1 MRAQAG
7 QCRRAARAVPR
18 GDTADALERDGMGAA
33 NEFDVGPLTWV
44 KGEIEQA
51 LAKAAEAL
59 AAYAANPMDSAQ
71 LKFCKTHLHQAHGAL
86 EIVGL
91 EGVTK
96 LTEESEHLLQALE
109 DGSLQMSD
117 AVKTVLTGAF
127 SRLTEYLNELVDGA
141 PHQPV
146 RLFPAYKAVMEL
158 RGADRIVET
167 DLFFPDLSVRPP
179 KREVADMPADMREYV
194 LAQRRRFQ
202 MGLLRWLRNAAD
214 SAALKEMAEAVRGIE
229 KMQAMPQHRAFW
241 WVTIGFVETLQAA
254 GANASLDAKRL
265 CARIDL
271 QMKRLMEGSQNVAE
285 RLMRDAL
292 YFVAK
297 SRADGAQVKEIRAL
311 YGLEGVNPDDG
322 GKKDIRPH
330 EATLR
335 TIREILASAKDKW
348 NQFSAGQ
355 THELASFKEQSVQL
369 EQKVGELGNP
379 DFAKLTNAI
388 SKVTVWVAENP
399 QKVTESIALETATA
413 LLLAENATEN
423 FANLSGEFPAQV
435 NAMGMRLKAAL
446 AGQVSEA
453 PEISLLDEITRK
465 AQERL
470 LMAQVVSEIKS
481 NLSAIEGTLDG
492 FFRDTG
498 KRGELPG
505 LEGQIRQVQG
515 ALTILGA
522 DRAVQ
527 ALAECQAEISRFATP
542 DYEPQ
547 QADFEKVAQTMSGL
561 GFFVEALQHG
571 PADFDAV
578 MQPIAPKKKA
588 ADDDAAADWSGDSQA
603 KKAGDS
609 GEAPQ
614 EALTVEAEL
623 EQEKKDARALFDAWQ
638 AKPED
643 TVLGAE
649 LKASLEAIKQDADLV
664 DEPWLSTSARRALD
678 LLGDAPANP
687 GALNDLSAEMAQIA
701 PASEEAARVGAPEA
715 VPAAEAPA
723 ASASAPAEM
732 PAAVVAALPPEE
744 VDAELLAIFLEEA
757 QEVMGT
763 IGTHIEQARTE
774 PSNKET
780 MTVIRR
786 AFHTLKGSG
795 RMVGLMR
802 FGDAAWAIEQTMNQ
816 WLQDNKPVNADLL
829 ALLTEAHGVFSRW
842 VDDLSA
848 SGASGIDGAPLIAA
862 AERVRAGEPMSM
874 AAPAAAEP
882 VAVDFPVDA
891 GEDSLA
897 NAFAGTPMLE
907 KTTDKAPFD
916 TTVVIGDIRVSPGLY
931 NIFVEESELHLNAMK
946 SELGVLG
953 QEPQPPRDEIIRA
966 VHTLAGIAGTVNFA
980 KLNELGR
987 AFERML
993 IAGRARGAIFGADEL
1008 ALSTETV
1015 NAFAAMVDAV
1025 KDLRPPPAADHL
1037 VGQLEARRAEWVAQ
1051 AGGDA
1056 PHDAAALLVP
1066 DTTITIEPEPLDAPA
1081 AVDSV
1086 TLNVE
1091 EIDFAPGPGG
1101 EPTVQVT
1108 EGPERPVDFDVMTAE
1123 IVGLDTITEPA
1134 AGKELPQS
1142 IDISFDALAPETPA
1156 QPEEGGVAEIS
1167 FDTSAFDTAPPA
1179 QEPASDS
1186 GTQIDF
1192 ADLSTQVTALD
1203 PVPATGEG
1211 YEASSVD
1218 ATLQMDFDVIT
1229 DTPSSTLGEFPVE
1242 PVEAG
1247 AASVDAGSDA
1257 GIEID
1262 FGTLGAQEEPVHP
1275 ESLVAPLEIDLSSLA
1290 ALSSGGSEAPA
1301 EPQAAPAVDAAALFA
1316 EPRVEAA
1323 DFEARVPA
1331 EEAPPAPA
1339 GEFTFHVEDITLSP
1353 AQLAPVAVAPADG
1366 DLTRFISSTELPPA
1380 APAAPAAGASLPDLG
1395 ERTVLVAAGGAL
1407 AAAAFEQAQPRPVI
1421 EPIDNLG
1428 VTAGRQALGID
1439 DLGQTAAHQ
1448 VLQGLSDEELH
1459 ARGFD
1464 PSERRTERIEDEI
1477 DEQLLPIFIEEGNE
1491 LVPQIG
1497 EQLRAFAEDGKG
1509 GASPAA
1515 QALQR
1520 SLHTLK
1526 GSARM
1531 AGAMALGQLTH
1542 SMETRVE
1549 NALQLPVIPPAIF
1562 EGLMSSYDRLNMLMD
1577 RLRTYDPSQKA
1588 EMAAAVQA
1596 LLDDDRTRKLDTGDV
1611 SVPAAAVEALQAAA
1625 TNAAN
1630 APAQREDARAML
1642 RVRADVIDRLVNEA
1656 GEVAIA
1662 RSRIEGEMRAIK
1674 ASMKELTENATRL
1687 RTQLR
1692 EIEIAAETQMQ
1703 SRIREA
1709 EEKHTSFD
1717 PLEFDRFTRFQEIT
1731 RMMAESVN
1739 DVTTVQLNLLK
1750 NLDDADAALVA
1761 QGRLN
1766 RDLQN
1771 DLMRVRMV
1779 PFNNV
1784 AERLYRVVR
1793 QTAKEVSKR
1802 ANLDIRGTQTEIDR
1816 SVLERMTG
1824 PFEHLLRNA
1833 IAHGLEDSA
1842 GRASAGKPDIG
1853 QILLTARQEGNEF
1866 KLVFEDDGAGLNIA
1880 RIRAKAITNG
1890 LMREDEQ
1897 LTDAQISEFIFASG
1911 FSTASAVSEIA
1922 GRGVG
1927 MDVVRAEVAALGGRV
1942 EVQSTPG
1949 QGTRFTISLPLTLAV
1964 TQVVLVRAGQRMFA
1978 FPSAM
1983 VEQVRQNKAAE
1994 LAAAYAARAFT
2005 WQDRDY
2011 PLFYLPRLLGDN
2023 EQSAESQRFTP
2034 VLLLRSGAQR
2044 AAVHVDEMIGNQEV
2058 VVKNIGP
2065 QLARVSGIA
2074 GATVLG
2080 NGQIVLILNPVPLAL
2095 QISAAVAAQQ
2105 GLQAPDTQYQSDAP
2119 TMALPGA
2126 AVASTM
2132 PTVMVVD
2139 DSLTVRKIT
2148 SRLLAREKYEVITAK
2163 DGVDALEQLV
2173 DARPD
2178 VMLVDIEMPRM
2189 DGFDLTRNIRA
2200 DDKLKH
2206 IPIIMITSRTAE
2218 KHRNYAME
2226 IGVNVFLG
2234 KPYQEEELLEHIG
2247 QLVKEAKA
2255 MA

>member
-1 MRAQAG
+1 
-7 QCRRAARAVPR
+7 
-18 GDTADALERDGMGAA
+18 MGAA

-51 LAKAAEAL
+51 LAKAADAL
-59 AAYAANPMDSAQ
+59 VAFAANPLDTTQ

-96 LTEESEHLLQALE
+96 LTDECENVLQSIE
-109 DGSLQMSD
+109 DGALQMSNEVRD
-117 AVKTVLTGAF
+117 VLTNAF
-127 SRLTEYLNELVDGA
+127 TRLTEYLNELVDGT

-158 RGADRIVET
+158 RGAERIAET
-167 DLFFPDLSVRPP
+167 DLFFPDLSARPP
-179 KREVADMPADMREYV
+179 KREVADMPADMREHV

-202 MGLLRWLRNAAD
+202 MGLLRWLRNSAD

-241 WVTIGFVETLQAA
+241 WVTIGFIETLQAA
-254 GANASLDAKRL
+254 GAAATLDAKRL

-311 YGLEGVNPDDG
+311 YGLDGVSMDEAT
-322 GKKDIRPH
+322 GKRDIKPH

-355 THELASFKEQSVQL
+355 THELSSFKEQAVQL
-369 EQKVGELGNP
+369 EGKVAELQNP

-388 SKVTVWVAENP
+388 SKVTMWVAENP
-399 QKVTESIALETATA
+399 AKVTEAIALETATA

-423 FANLSGEFPAQV
+423 FARLSDEFPAQV
-435 NAMGMRLKAAL
+435 NAMGMRLKASL
-446 AGQVSEA
+446 AGQVSNA
-453 PEISLLDEITRK
+453 PEISMLDEMTRK

-481 NLSAIEGTLDG
+481 NLSTIEGTLDG
-492 FFRDTG
+492 FFRDTA

-505 LEGQIRQVQG
+505 LDGQIRQVQG

-527 ALAECQAEISRFATP
+527 ALAECQAEIARFGSP
-542 DYEPQ
+542 DYEPE

-588 ADDDAAADWSGDSQA
+588 AEDMQDGASDWSGDSQA
-603 KKAGDS
+603 KKADDS
-609 GEAPQ
+609 SAQPQ

-638 AKPED
+638 SKPQDE
-643 TVLGAE
+643 VLGAE

-678 LLGDAPANP
+678 LLGDAPASQL
-687 GALNDLSAEMAQIA
+687 ALNDLTTEMQQISPQVSAPVAEPEQPAA
-701 PASEEAARVGAPEA
+701 PAPVAA
-715 VPAAEAPA
+715 APA
-723 ASASAPAEM
+723 P
-732 PAAVVAALPPEE
+732 ALPPEE

-763 IGTHIEQARTE
+763 IGTHVEMARAE

-802 FGDAAWAIEQTMNQ
+802 FGDAAWSIEQTMNQ
-816 WLQDNKPVNADLL
+816 WLQDNKPVNAELL
-829 ALLTEAHGVFSRW
+829 GLLTESHTLFSRW
-842 VDDLSA
+842 VEELSA
-848 SGASGIDGAPLIAA
+848 TGVSGVDGNPLIAA
-862 AERVRAGEPMSM
+862 SERVRAGEPMSM
-874 AAPAAAEP
+874 GSMAAPAPAAEVP
-882 VAVDFPVDA
+882 DPATVQM
-891 GEDSLA
+891 A
-897 NAFAGTPMLE
+897 NAFAAPMLE
-907 KTTDKAPFD
+907 STTDKPPFD

-931 NIFVEESELHLNAMK
+931 NIFVEESDLHLTAMK
-946 SELGVLG
+946 KDLVLLAD
-953 QEPQPPRDEIIRA
+953 EPQPPRDELIRA

-993 IAGRARGAIFGADEL
+993 IAARARGVVFGESEL
-1008 ALSTETV
+1008 SLSRETV
-1015 NAFAAMVDAV
+1015 AAFAGMVDAV
-1025 KDLRPPPAADHL
+1025 KELRPPPAADHL
-1037 VGQLEARRAEWVAQ
+1037 VAELDARRAEWVAQ
-1051 AGGDA
+1051 GGEA
-1056 PHDAAALLVP
+1056 PPDAAALLVA
-1066 DTTITIEPEPLDAPA
+1066 DTTVTIEPGSLDAAP
-1081 AVDSV
+1081 VESV
-1086 TLNVE
+1086 TMAVE
-1091 EIDFAPGPGG
+1091 EIDFAALGG
-1101 EPTVQVT
+1101 APAEEVIDITASVPEATAEPM
-1108 EGPERPVDFDVMTAE
+1108 VDFDVLTAE
-1123 IVGLDTITEPA
+1123 VVSLDLPREAAEPA
-1134 AGKELPQS
+1134 L
-1142 IDISFDALAPETPA
+1142 DISFDTLPAELEPEAAAAVPEIAAAAPALPE
-1156 QPEEGGVAEIS
+1156 AEIDFS
-1167 FDTSAFDTAPPA
+1167 DLSAEIKPLDEA
-1179 QEPASDS
+1179 EPAP
-1186 GTQIDF
+1186 
-1192 ADLSTQVTALD
+1192 ADISAL
-1203 PVPATGEG
+1203 
-1211 YEASSVD
+1211 
-1218 ATLQMDFDVIT
+1218 
-1229 DTPSSTLGEFPVE
+1229 
-1242 PVEAG
+1242 
-1247 AASVDAGSDA
+1247 
-1257 GIEID
+1257 EID
-1262 FGTLGAQEEPVHP
+1262 FGAMSAGTLEEAPASAPEAPHGGLEMDFGMPAGEATAQEEYAPV
-1275 ESLVAPLEIDLSSLA
+1275 EFDLSALAPLSAEPVADTLTEVPAEASSA
-1290 ALSSGGSEAPA
+1290 PATVAEAPA
-1301 EPQAAPAVDAAALFA
+1301 GSD
-1316 EPRVEAA
+1316 
-1323 DFEARVPA
+1323 
-1331 EEAPPAPA
+1331 
-1339 GEFTFHVEDITLSP
+1339 FTFHVEDITLPP
-1353 AQLAPVAVAPADG
+1353 AAIPRDTPAAAPADG
-1366 DLTRFISSTELPPA
+1366 DLTRFIASTDVPSAPFQPAEPTLPA
-1380 APAAPAAGASLPDLG
+1380 LG
-1395 ERTVLVAAGGAL
+1395 ERTVMVAAGGAL
-1407 AAAAFEQAQPRPVI
+1407 AAAAFEQSQPRPVI
-1421 EPIDNLG
+1421 EPIDPMML
-1428 VTAGRQALGID
+1428 TASHEGLM
-1439 DLGQTAAHQ
+1439 
-1448 VLQGLSDEELH
+1448 GLSEEEMRD
-1459 ARGFD
+1459 RGFD

-1497 EQLRAFAEDGKG
+1497 EQLRALAIEATG
-1509 GASPAA
+1509 GPTA

-1549 NALQLPVIPPAIF
+1549 NALQLPIIPPAIF
-1562 EGLMSSYDRLNMLMD
+1562 EGLTSSFDRLTMLMD
-1577 RLRTYDPSQKA
+1577 RLRTYDPSKKA

-1596 LLDDDRTRKLDTGDV
+1596 LLDDDRTRRIDTGAAP
-1611 SVPAAAVEALQAAA
+1611 VPASAVEALQAAA
-1625 TNAAN
+1625 AN
-1630 APAQREDARAML
+1630 VATGTPAKAEDQRAML

-1674 ASMKELTENATRL
+1674 ASMKELTENAVRL
-1687 RTQLR
+1687 RAQLR

-1703 SRIREA
+1703 SRIRES

-1717 PLEFDRFTRFQEIT
+1717 PLEFDRFTRLQEVT

-1739 DVTTVQLNLLK
+1739 DVGTVQINLLK
-1750 NLDDADAALVA
+1750 NLDDADAALLA

-1793 QTAKEVSKR
+1793 QTAKEVGKR
-1802 ANLDIRGTQTEIDR
+1802 ANLDISGTQTEIDR

-1833 IAHGLEDSA
+1833 IAHGLEDPA
-1842 GRASAGKPDIG
+1842 GRAATGKSDIG
-1853 QILLTARQEGNEF
+1853 QIQLTARQEGNEF
-1866 KLVFEDDGAGLNIA
+1866 KLLFEDDGAGLNYA
-1880 RIRAKAITNG
+1880 RIRAKAIANG
-1890 LMREDEQ
+1890 LMQESDQ
-1897 LTDAQISEFIFASG
+1897 LTEAQIAEFIFASG
-1911 FSTASAVSEIA
+1911 FSTAASISEIS

-1949 QGTRFTISLPLTLAV
+1949 KGTRFTISLPLTLAV
-1964 TQVVLVRAGQRMFA
+1964 TQVVLVRAGHRMFA

-1983 VEQVRQNKAAE
+1983 VEQVRQTKAPE
-1994 LAAAYAARAFT
+1994 LAAAYATRAFE
-2005 WQDRDY
+2005 WQQREY
-2011 PLFYLPRLLGDN
+2011 PLFYLPRLLGDA
-2023 EQSAESQRFTP
+2023 EQTAEAQRFTP
-2034 VLLLRSGAQR
+2034 VLLLRSGVQR
-2044 AAVHVDEMIGNQEV
+2044 AAIHVDEMLGNQEV

-2065 QLARVSGIA
+2065 QLARVSGVA

-2095 QISAAVAAQQ
+2095 QVSSAVAGQSGRDTPEMAQSAAPTLAAPSAA
-2105 GLQAPDTQYQSDAP
+2105 GPVSTAP
-2119 TMALPGA
+2119 
-2126 AVASTM
+2126 V
-2132 PTVMVVD
+2132 VMVVD

-2148 SRLLAREKYEVITAK
+2148 TRLLVREKYEVLTAK

-2200 DDKLKH
+2200 DEKLKH

-2247 QLVKEAKA
+2247 ALMKEAKA
-2255 MA
+2255 GAIA

>member
-1 MRAQAG
+1 
-7 QCRRAARAVPR
+7 
-18 GDTADALERDGMGAA
+18 MGAA

-59 AAYAANPMDSAQ
+59 GAYAANPMDSTQ

-117 AVKTVLTGAF
+117 TVKTVLTGAF
-127 SRLTEYLNELVDGA
+127 SRLTEYLNELVDGS

-158 RGADRIVET
+158 RGAERIVET

-355 THELASFKEQSVQL
+355 THELASFKEQAGQL
-369 EQKVGELGNP
+369 EQKVAELGNP

-481 NLSAIEGTLDG
+481 NLSTIEGTLDG

-527 ALAECQAEISRFATP
+527 ALAECQAEIARFATP

-578 MQPIAPKKKA
+578 MQPISPKKKA
-588 ADDDAAADWSGDSQA
+588 VEEDAAADWSGDSQA
-603 KKAGDS
+603 KKADDS

-643 TVLGAE
+643 AVLGAE

-701 PASEEAARVGAPEA
+701 PPSEEATPVAAPE
-715 VPAAEAPA
+715 PAPVEVAAAPA
-723 ASASAPAEM
+723 AAET

-763 IGTHIEQARTE
+763 IGTHLDQARAE
-774 PSNKET
+774 PSNKEV

-816 WLQDNKPVNADLL
+816 WLQDGKPADANLL
-829 ALLTEAHGVFSRW
+829 ALLAESHGLFSRW
-842 VDDLSA
+842 VEELSA
-848 SGASGIDGAPLIAA
+848 SGVSGVDGAPLIAA
-862 AERVRAGEPMSM
+862 SERVRAGEPMSM
-874 AAPAAAEP
+874 AAPAAAAP
-882 VAVDFPVDA
+882 PAAAP
-891 GEDSLA
+891 GEAADDSMA
-897 NAFAGTPMLE
+897 SAFAATPMLE

-953 QEPQPPRDEIIRA
+953 QEPQPPRDEMIRA

-993 IAGRARGAIFGADEL
+993 IAGRARGAVFGADEL

-1025 KDLRPPPAADHL
+1025 KDLRPPPPADHL

-1051 AGGDA
+1051 GGEA

-1066 DTTITIEPEPLDAPA
+1066 DTTITIEPAPLDAPA
-1081 AVDSV
+1081 AVDSI

-1101 EPTVQVT
+1101 EPTVLVT
-1108 EGPERPVDFDVMTAE
+1108 EAPERPVDFDVMTAE
-1123 IVGLDTITEPA
+1123 IVGLDTVTEPA
-1134 AGKELPQS
+1134 AVEESGPSGHEEAAPS
-1142 IDISFDALAPETPA
+1142 IDISFDALAPQTPD
-1156 QPEEGGVAEIS
+1156 QPDAGGVQEIS
-1167 FDTSAFDTAPPA
+1167 FDISSVEPVSETLPGAEAPEAGVQIDFSDLSAQVAPLDAAPAAQDEAPPA
-1179 QEPASDS
+1179 
-1186 GTQIDF
+1186 
-1192 ADLSTQVTALD
+1192 
-1203 PVPATGEG
+1203 
-1211 YEASSVD
+1211 D

-1229 DTPSSTLGEFPVE
+1229 DTPSTTLGELPVE
-1242 PVEAG
+1242 PMEA
-1247 AASVDAGSDA
+1247 AASPSDVPA
-1257 GIEID
+1257 DGGLQID
-1262 FGTLGAQEEPVHP
+1262 FNALGAQQEPAGQP
-1275 ESLVAPLEIDLSSLA
+1275 EAEVAPLEIDLSSLA
-1290 ALSSGGSEAPA
+1290 ALSGEAPG
-1301 EPQAAPAVDAAALFA
+1301 EPAAALFA
-1316 EPRVEAA
+1316 EPPAAETSSVEEVAFDAA
-1323 DFEARVPA
+1323 PLEDAA
-1331 EEAPPAPA
+1331 PAPA
-1339 GEFTFHVEDITLSP
+1339 GEFTFHVEDITLPP
-1353 AQLAPVAVAPADG
+1353 AQVAPQAASPADG
-1366 DLTRFISSTELPPA
+1366 DLTRFIASTDLPSFAPAEPTAELPN
-1380 APAAPAAGASLPDLG
+1380 LG
-1395 ERTVLVAAGGAL
+1395 ERTVMVAAGGAL
-1407 AAAAFEQAQPRPVI
+1407 AAAAFEQAQQGPVI

-1428 VTAGRQALGID
+1428 NTAAREALNVD
-1439 DLGQTAAHQ
+1439 TLGQTAAHQ

-1497 EQLRAFAEDGKG
+1497 EQLRAFADDGKG
-1509 GASPAA
+1509 GNSPAA

-1596 LLDDDRTRKLDTGDV
+1596 LLDDDRTRKLDSGDV
-1611 SVPAAAVEALQAAA
+1611 AVPAAAVEALATAAA
-1625 TNAAN
+1625 NAAT

-1833 IAHGLEDSA
+1833 IAHGLEDPA
-1842 GRASAGKPDIG
+1842 GRASAGKADIG

-1866 KLVFEDDGAGLNIA
+1866 KLVFEDDGQGLNIA
-1880 RIRAKAITNG
+1880 RIRAKAIANG
-1890 LMREDEQ
+1890 LMNEQ
-1897 LTDAQISEFIFASG
+1897 DQLSDAQISEFIFASG
-1911 FSTASAVSEIA
+1911 FSTASQVSEVA

-1927 MDVVRAEVAALGGRV
+1927 MDVVRAEVSALGGRV

-1949 QGTRFTISLPLTLAV
+1949 AGTRFTISLPLTLAV

-1983 VEQVRQNKAAE
+1983 VEQVRQTKAAE
-1994 LAAAYAARAFT
+1994 LGGAYAARAFT
-2005 WQDRDY
+2005 WQDREY

-2023 EQSAESQRFTP
+2023 EQAAEAQRFTP

-2044 AAVHVDEMIGNQEV
+2044 AAIHVDEMIGNQEV

-2095 QISAAVAAQQ
+2095 QISAAVSTSETK
-2105 GLQAPDTQYQSDAP
+2105 APDVTQAAP
-2119 TMALPGA
+2119 LLVAPAQA
-2126 AVASTM
+2126 AMVSTA

-2163 DGVDALEQLV
+2163 DGVDALEQLQ

-2200 DDKLKH
+2200 DEKLRH

-2247 QLVKEAKA
+2247 QLIKEAKA
-2255 MA
+2255 IA

>member
-1 MRAQAG
+1 
-7 QCRRAARAVPR
+7 
-18 GDTADALERDGMGAA
+18 MGAA

-59 AAYAANPMDSAQ
+59 AAYAANPLDSTQ

-96 LTEESEHLLQALE
+96 LTEACEQVLQGVEEGA
-109 DGSLQMSD
+109 LQMSD
-117 AVKTVLTGAF
+117 SVRDVLSSAF
-127 SRLTEYLNELVDGA
+127 VRLTEYLNELVEGA

-158 RGADRIVET
+158 RGAERIVET
-167 DLFFPDLSVRPP
+167 DLFFPDLTVRPP
-179 KREVADMPADMREYV
+179 KREVADMPADMREHV

-202 MGLLRWLRNAAD
+202 MGLLRWLRNSAD

-229 KMQAMPQHRAFW
+229 RMQAMPQHRAFW
-241 WVTIGFVETLQAA
+241 WVTIGFCESLQSA
-254 GANASLDAKRL
+254 GGEASLDAKRL

-285 RLMRDAL
+285 RLLRDAL

-297 SRADGAQVKEIRAL
+297 SRVDSPQMKEIRSL
-311 YGLEGVNPDDG
+311 YGLEGVITDDTA
-322 GKKDIRPH
+322 KKDVKPQ
-330 EATLR
+330 EAGTLR

-355 THELASFKEQSVQL
+355 THELSSFKEQAVQL
-369 EQKVGELGNP
+369 EEKVKDLGNN

-399 QKVTESIALETATA
+399 SKVTESIALETATA
-413 LLLAENATEN
+413 LLLAENAAEN
-423 FANLSGEFPAQV
+423 FARLSDEFPAQV
-435 NAMGMRLKAAL
+435 NAMGMRLKASL
-446 AGQVSEA
+446 AGQVSNA
-453 PEISLLDEITRK
+453 PEISMLDEMTRK

-481 NLSAIEGTLDG
+481 NLSTIEGALDG
-492 FFRDTG
+492 FFRDTA

-505 LEGQIRQVQG
+505 LDGQIRQVQG

-527 ALAECQAEISRFATP
+527 ALAECQADIARFASP
-542 DYEPQ
+542 DYAPQ
-547 QADFEKVAQTMSGL
+547 QADFEKVATTMSGL

-578 MQPIAPKKKA
+578 MQPITPKKKPA
-588 ADDDAAADWSGDSQA
+588 ADESADGSADWSGDSQA
-603 KKAGDS
+603 KKADDS
-609 GEAPQ
+609 SAQPE

-623 EQEKKDARALFDAWQ
+623 EQEKKDARTLFDAWA

-643 TVLGAE
+643 PVLGAE
-649 LKASLEAIKQDADLV
+649 LKASLESIKQDADLV

-678 LLGDAPANP
+678 LLGDAPADAA
-687 GALNDLSAEMAQIA
+687 ALTDLTQEMQQIA
-701 PASEEAARVGAPEA
+701 PAPVA
-715 VPAAEAPA
+715 VPAAAPAGFESAAPA
-723 ASASAPAEM
+723 APSTPE
-732 PAAVVAALPPEE
+732 LPPEE

-763 IGTHIEQARTE
+763 IGTHLEMARANPTD
-774 PSNKET
+774 KET
-780 MTVIRR
+780 LTVIRR

-802 FGDAAWAIEQTMNQ
+802 FGDAGWAVEQTMNQ
-816 WLQDNKPVNADLL
+816 WLQEGKTADAVLL
-829 ALLTEAHGVFSRW
+829 ALLTESHTLFSRW
-842 VDDLSA
+842 VDELA
-848 SGASGIDGAPLIAA
+848 ATGVSGVDGAPLIAA

-874 AAPAAAEP
+874 AAPAPAVPEAAIE
-882 VAVDFPVDA
+882 AEMA
-891 GEDSLA
+891 S
-897 NAFAGTPMLE
+897 AFSQALD
-907 KTTDKAPFD
+907 TTTERAPFD
-916 TTVVIGDIRVSPGLY
+916 TTVVIGDIRVSAGLY
-931 NIFVEESELHLNAMK
+931 NIFVEESDLHLNAMRR
-946 SELGVLG
+946 ELVTLAD
-953 QEPQPPRDEIIRA
+953 EPQPPRDELIRA

-993 IAGRARGAIFGADEL
+993 IAARARGAVFGAPEL
-1008 ALSTETV
+1008 GLSRETV
-1015 NAFAAMVDAV
+1015 DAFAAMVGAV
-1025 KDLRPPPAADHL
+1025 KELRPPAAADHL
-1037 VGQLEARRAEWVAQ
+1037 LGQLEAYRAEWAAQ
-1051 AGGDA
+1051 GSEAHAADA
-1056 PHDAAALLVP
+1056 PRDAVALLA
-1066 DTTITIEPEPLDAPA
+1066 DDITIEPVPLDAAPALDIESLTMGIEEINFAEPVAPAEPEAPAVELPTAEVPIDFSELSAEIMPLDAPQETAEDA
-1081 AVDSV
+1081 APALDISFDEIAAPAAESAHTSVAESPSIEVDFAAL
-1086 TLNVE
+1086 TVE
-1091 EIDFAPGPGG
+1091 TFAPGAPVGAAAPHAPMDIDFGALEG
-1101 EPTVQVT
+1101 ESPAL
-1108 EGPERPVDFDVMTAE
+1108 E
-1123 IVGLDTITEPA
+1123 EPA
-1134 AGKELPQS
+1134 AGEPAFEPALDMNFDSPAYAVPAAAEVTDEAPVE
-1142 IDISFDALAPETPA
+1142 IDMAALASFSAEPAPEAPAITQAAEEISFDA
-1156 QPEEGGVAEIS
+1156 
-1167 FDTSAFDTAPPA
+1167 
-1179 QEPASDS
+1179 
-1186 GTQIDF
+1186 
-1192 ADLSTQVTALD
+1192 
-1203 PVPATGEG
+1203 PVPA
-1211 YEASSVD
+1211 A
-1218 ATLQMDFDVIT
+1218 
-1229 DTPSSTLGEFPVE
+1229 
-1242 PVEAG
+1242 
-1247 AASVDAGSDA
+1247 
-1257 GIEID
+1257 
-1262 FGTLGAQEEPVHP
+1262 
-1275 ESLVAPLEIDLSSLA
+1275 
-1290 ALSSGGSEAPA
+1290 EAPVA
-1301 EPQAAPAVDAAALFA
+1301 SPD
-1316 EPRVEAA
+1316 
-1323 DFEARVPA
+1323 
-1331 EEAPPAPA
+1331 
-1339 GEFTFHVEDITLSP
+1339 FTFHIEDITLP
-1353 AQLAPVAVAPADG
+1353 PQQVAEALQPQDDG
-1366 DLTRFISSTELPPA
+1366 DLTRFISSTDVQAAAVPAPVAELPE
-1380 APAAPAAGASLPDLG
+1380 LG
-1395 ERTVLVAAGGAL
+1395 ERTVLVAASGAL
-1407 AAAAFEQAQPRPVI
+1407 DAAAFEQSRPRPVI
-1421 EPIDNLG
+1421 EPIDSM
-1428 VTAGRQALGID
+1428 
-1439 DLGQTAAHQ
+1439 GQTATHAILQIEPLGLTATHAA
-1448 VLQGLSDEELH
+1448 LQGMTDEELRE
-1459 ARGFD
+1459 RGFD

-1477 DEQLLPIFIEEGNE
+1477 DEQLLPIFVEEGNE

-1497 EQLRAFAEDGKG
+1497 EQLRAFAADGKG
-1509 GASPAA
+1509 GPTVPA

-1549 NALQLPVIPPAIF
+1549 NALQLPIIPPAIF
-1562 EGLMSSYDRLNMLMD
+1562 EGLMSSFDRLTMLMD
-1577 RLRTYDPSQKA
+1577 RLRTYDPSKKA
-1588 EMAAAVQA
+1588 EMAAIVQQ
-1596 LLDDDRTRKLDTGDV
+1596 LLDDDRTRRIETGAV
-1611 SVPAAAVEALQAAA
+1611 AVPASAVEALQVAAA
-1625 TNAAN
+1625 NVATATAA
-1630 APAQREDARAML
+1630 PKEDMRAML

-1674 ASMKELTENATRL
+1674 ASMKELTENASRL
-1687 RTQLR
+1687 KTQLR

-1739 DVTTVQLNLLK
+1739 DVGTVQINLLK
-1750 NLDDADAALVA
+1750 NLDDADAALLA

-1793 QTAKEVSKR
+1793 QTAKEVGKR

-1833 IAHGLEDSA
+1833 IAHGLEDPA
-1842 GRASAGKPDIG
+1842 GRAATGKSDIG

-1890 LMREDEQ
+1890 LMTEDEP
-1897 LTDAQISEFIFASG
+1897 LSDAQISEFIFAAG
-1911 FSTASAVSEIA
+1911 FSTAAQVSEVS

-1927 MDVVRAEVAALGGRV
+1927 MDVVRAEVIALGGRV
-1942 EVQSTPG
+1942 EVVSTPG
-1949 QGTRFTISLPLTLAV
+1949 KGTRFTISLPLTLAV
-1964 TQVVLVRAGQRMFA
+1964 TQVVLVRAGHRMFA

-1983 VEQVRQNKAAE
+1983 VEQVRQVKATE
-1994 LAAAYAARAFT
+1994 LAGAYAAQAFE
-2005 WQDRDY
+2005 WQDRQY
-2011 PLFYLPRLLGDN
+2011 PLFYLPRLLGDA
-2023 EQSAESQRFTP
+2023 EQASEAQRFTP
-2034 VLLLRSGAQR
+2034 ILLLRSGAQR

-2080 NGQIVLILNPVPLAL
+2080 TGQIVLILNPVPLAL
-2095 QISAAVAAQQ
+2095 QISAAVAAQSEQ
-2105 GLQAPDTQYQSDAP
+2105 QRLDAPELAAQSAAP
-2119 TMALPGA
+2119 TMGLANSAGP
-2126 AVASTM
+2126 ASTA
-2132 PTVMVVD
+2132 PLVMVVD

-2148 SRLLAREKYEVITAK
+2148 TRLLAREKYEVLTAK
-2163 DGVDALEQLV
+2163 DGVDALEQLQEV
-2173 DARPD
+2173 MPD

-2189 DGFDLTRNIRA
+2189 DGFDLTRNIRGDA
-2200 DDKLKH
+2200 KLRH

-2218 KHRNYAME
+2218 KHRNYAVE

-2247 QLVKEAKA
+2247 LLLKEAKSA
-2255 MA
+2255 VVA

>member
-1 MRAQAG
+1 
-7 QCRRAARAVPR
+7 
-18 GDTADALERDGMGAA
+18 MGAA

-59 AAYAANPMDSAQ
+59 TAYAANPLDSTQ

-96 LTEESEHLLQALE
+96 LTEECERLLASIE
-109 DGSLQMSD
+109 DGSRPMSD
-117 AVKTVLTGAF
+117 EIRDALTGAF

-158 RGADRIVET
+158 LGAERIAET
-167 DLFFPDLSVRPP
+167 DLFFPDLSARPP
-179 KREVADMPADMREYV
+179 KREVAEMPADMREHV

-202 MGLLRWLRNAAD
+202 MGLLRWLRNSAD

-241 WVTIGFVETLQAA
+241 WVTIGFTETLQAA
-254 GANASLDAKRL
+254 GAAASLDAKRL

-292 YFVAK
+292 FFVAK
-297 SRADGAQVKEIRAL
+297 SRADSAQVKEIRAI
-311 YGLEGVNPDDG
+311 YGLEGVASDDVA
-322 GKKDIRPH
+322 GKRDAKPY

-355 THELASFKEQSVQL
+355 THELSSFKEQAVQL
-369 EQKVGELGNP
+369 EQKVKELGHP
-379 DFAKLTNAI
+379 EFAKLTNAI
-388 SKVTVWVAENP
+388 SKVTMWVAENP
-399 QKVTESIALETATA
+399 SKVTESIALETATA

-423 FANLSGEFPAQV
+423 YARLSDEFPAQV
-435 NAMGMRLKAAL
+435 NAMGMRLKASL
-446 AGQVSEA
+446 AGQVA
-453 PEISLLDEITRK
+453 DVGEISMLDEMTRK

-481 NLSAIEGTLDG
+481 NLSTIEGALDG
-492 FFRDTG
+492 FFRDPA
-498 KRGELPG
+498 KRAELPA
-505 LEGQIRQVQG
+505 LDGQIRQVQG

-522 DRAVQ
+522 DKAVT
-527 ALAECQAEISRFATP
+527 ALAGCQAEIARFARP
-542 DYEPQ
+542 DYEPV

-561 GFFVEALQHG
+561 GFYVEALQHG

-578 MQPIAPKKKA
+578 MQPVAPKKNKA
-588 ADDDAAADWSGDSQA
+588 ESEESAGDGGAPDWSGDSQA
-603 KKAGDS
+603 KKASDSS
-609 GEAPQ
+609 GEPQ
-614 EALTVEAEL
+614 QALTVEAEL

-638 AKPED
+638 SKPED
-643 TVLGAE
+643 PVLGAE
-649 LKASLEAIKQDADLV
+649 LKASLESIKQDADLV

-678 LLGDAPANP
+678 LLDTAPTSGTALNNLTAEMHTISPAAPAP
-687 GALNDLSAEMAQIA
+687 A
-701 PASEEAARVGAPEA
+701 PVAAPVVAPA
-715 VPAAEAPA
+715 VPAAPA
-723 ASASAPAEM
+723 AP
-732 PAAVVAALPPEE
+732 ALPPEE

-757 QEVMGT
+757 LEVMGT
-763 IGTHIEQARTE
+763 IGDHLKLARTE
-774 PSNKET
+774 PGNKET

-802 FGDAAWAIEQTMNQ
+802 FGDAAWAIEQTMNH
-816 WLQDNKPVNADLL
+816 WLQENKPGDAKLFELL
-829 ALLTEAHGVFSRW
+829 DAAHELFSRW
-842 VDDLSA
+842 VGDLSA
-848 SGASGIDGAPLIAA
+848 SGASGVDGAPLIAA
-862 AERVRAGEPMSM
+862 AERVRAGQPMNL
-874 AAPAAAEP
+874 AAPAAQA
-882 VAVDFPVDA
+882 A
-891 GEDSLA
+891 GEDISG
-897 NAFAGTPMLE
+897 AFSGTPLLD
-907 KTTDKAPFD
+907 TTSAGAGEPKAPFD

-931 NIFVEESELHLNAMK
+931 NIFVEESDAHLATMSKELA
-946 SELGVLG
+946 VLAA
-953 QEPQPPRDEIIRA
+953 EPQPPRDELIRA

-987 AFERML
+987 GFERML
-993 IAGRARGAIFGADEL
+993 IAARAGGITFNAADLSLGR
-1008 ALSTETV
+1008 ETV
-1015 NAFAAMVDAV
+1015 AAFGAMVDAV
-1025 KDLRPPPAADHL
+1025 KELRPPPAADHL
-1037 VGQLEARRAEWVAQ
+1037 VAQLEARRAEWVAQ
-1051 AGGDA
+1051 AGEA
-1056 PHDAAALLVP
+1056 LPDAAALLVP
-1066 DTTITIEPEPLDAPA
+1066 DTTITVQTVPLDAPGK
-1081 AVDSV
+1081 VESN
-1086 TLNVE
+1086 TMSVE
-1091 EIDFAPGPGG
+1091 EIDFAAFAS
-1101 EPTVQVT
+1101 EPSAQTIEAVPA
-1108 EGPERPVDFDVMTAE
+1108 EPAAPEIDFESLSRE
-1123 IVGLDTITEPA
+1123 ITPLDTIAEAPAAPAGLDFEALSAEVTPVDAAPAPAVPALDMDFGTFDETPAAAAPPAAAGVPGIEAAPALEMDFGAFADAASAPPAEPA
-1134 AGKELPQS
+1134 APALDMDFGEL
-1142 IDISFDALAPETPA
+1142 AAPAPGAGTPD
-1156 QPEEGGVAEIS
+1156 EFRIEGLGGFEV
-1167 FDTSAFDTAPPA
+1167 
-1179 QEPASDS
+1179 EPA
-1186 GTQIDF
+1186 
-1192 ADLSTQVTALD
+1192 A
-1203 PVPATGEG
+1203 PA
-1211 YEASSVD
+1211 
-1218 ATLQMDFDVIT
+1218 
-1229 DTPSSTLGEFPVE
+1229 
-1242 PVEAG
+1242 AG
-1247 AASVDAGSDA
+1247 AA
-1257 GIEID
+1257 
-1262 FGTLGAQEEPVHP
+1262 P
-1275 ESLVAPLEIDLSSLA
+1275 
-1290 ALSSGGSEAPA
+1290 
-1301 EPQAAPAVDAAALFA
+1301 AAPAD
-1316 EPRVEAA
+1316 
-1323 DFEARVPA
+1323 
-1331 EEAPPAPA
+1331 
-1339 GEFTFHVEDITLSP
+1339 FTFHIEDITLP
-1353 AQLAPVAVAPADG
+1353 AAPQPVQPAAPADG
-1366 DLTRFISSTELPPA
+1366 DLTRFIASTHLPATPA
-1380 APAAPAAGASLPDLG
+1380 PVHPEPALPALG
-1395 ERTVLVAAGGAL
+1395 DKTVLVAAGGAL
-1407 AAAAFEQAQPRPVI
+1407 AAAAFEAAQPRPVL
-1421 EPIDNLG
+1421 EPVARAPHEIPTDVLP
-1428 VTAGRQALGID
+1428 V
-1439 DLGQTAAHQ
+1439 AHIPT
-1448 VLQGLSDEELH
+1448 DEELRE
-1459 ARGFD
+1459 RGYD

-1477 DEQLLPIFIEEGNE
+1477 DEQLLPIFVEEGNE
-1491 LVPQIG
+1491 LVPAIG
-1497 EQLRAFAEDGKG
+1497 EQLRQFSAEGKG
-1509 GASPAA
+1509 GASAIA

-1549 NALQLPVIPPAIF
+1549 NALQLPIIPPAIF
-1562 EGLMSSYDRLNMLMD
+1562 EGLMSSYDRLSMLMD
-1577 RLRTYDPSQKA
+1577 RLRTYDPSKKE
-1588 EMAAAVQA
+1588 EMALAVAA
-1596 LLDDDRTRKLDTGDV
+1596 LLDDDRTRRLDSGDV
-1611 SVPAAAVEALQAAA
+1611 AVPAAAVAALQAAA
-1625 TNAAN
+1625 NNATSA
-1630 APAQREDARAML
+1630 ATTAAAAAKAAADDPRAML

-1674 ASMKELTENATRL
+1674 ASMKELTENASRL
-1687 RTQLR
+1687 RAQLR

-1739 DVTTVQLNLLK
+1739 DVGTVQINLLK
-1750 NLDDADAALVA
+1750 NMDDADAALLA
-1761 QGRLN
+1761 QGRLT

-1793 QTAKEVSKR
+1793 QTAKEVGKR

-1833 IAHGLEDSA
+1833 IAHGLELPE
-1842 GRASAGKPDIG
+1842 GRAKSGKADIG

-1866 KLVFEDDGAGLNIA
+1866 KLVFEDDGAGLNTA
-1880 RIRAKAITNG
+1880 RIRAKAIANG
-1890 LMREDEQ
+1890 LASASDE
-1897 LTDAQISEFIFASG
+1897 LSDAQVAEFIFAPG
-1911 FSTASAVSEIA
+1911 FSTATEVSEIA

-1964 TQVVLVRAGQRMFA
+1964 TQVVLVRAGPRMFA

-1983 VEQVRQNKAAE
+1983 VEQVRQSKAPE
-1994 LAAAYAARAFT
+1994 LNAAYAAKAYS
-2005 WQDRDY
+2005 WQDREY

-2023 EQSAESQRFTP
+2023 EQAAEAQRFTP

-2080 NGQIVLILNPVPLAL
+2080 TGQIVLILNPVPLAL
-2095 QISAAVAAQQ
+2095 HISAAVAAQSAQ
-2105 GLQAPDTQYQSDAP
+2105 QRLDAP
-2119 TMALPGA
+2119 ELA
-2126 AVASTM
+2126 AQSAAPVIAAAGTGGPVSTQ
-2132 PTVMVVD
+2132 PVVMVVD

-2148 SRLLAREKYEVITAK
+2148 TRLLTREKYEVITAK

-2189 DGFDLTRNIRA
+2189 DGFDLTRNIRGDA
-2200 DDKLKH
+2200 RLKH

-2247 QLVKEAKA
+2247 ALVKQAHA
-2255 MA
+2255 GVTV